1 MAATPTRSG
10 DARVASEVV
19 RSLVD
24 DTQLLMK
31 KHLELA
37 RQELVEAVDARIRA
51 AIAGA
56 IAGVLALFAV
66 GFLASAAAFGLD
78 TVMAPWLS
86 RIIVGGAL
94 LLIAAGLGL
103 FMRKRMTDPPM
114 TPVQT
119 KQVLEED
126 KQWAR
131 TQLGR

>member
-37 RQELVEAVDARIRA
+37 RQELVEAVDARIKA

>member
-1 MAATPTRSG
+1 MAATPTRTSDG
-10 DARVASEVV
+10 REPSEIV

-24 DTQLLMK
+24 DTQLLIR

-37 RQELVEAVDARIRA
+37 RHEIVEAVDARVKA
-51 AIAGA
+51 AVAGA
-56 IAGVLALFAV
+56 IAGVVALFAV

-94 LLIAAGLGL
+94 LLVAAGLGL

-114 TPVQT
+114 TPMQT
-119 KQVLEED
+119 KRVLEED
-126 KQWAR
+126 RQWAR